1 MYQIQIKDKS
11 MSAYTPHFAEKKFKS
26 KNDVTSF
33 LYSEYLDD
41 ALYRKVQLDL
51 PSFMSLFKI
60 VKIKKE
66 D

>member
-1 MYQIQIKDKS
+1 

-26 KNDVTSF
+26 KNDIISF
-33 LYSEYLDD
+33 LYSENLDD
-41 ALYRKVQLDL
+41 SFYRKVQLDL